1 MQKFLI
7 KRCDCNYEISCFEE
21 KVNNYLEEGYTV
33 ASTHI
38 VQSSTSGGSN
48 YTTVAV
54 VLDEKPDKNGGK

>member
-7 KRCDCNYEISCFEE
+7 ERCDCNYDISCFEA
-21 KVNNYLEEGYTV
+21 KVNDYLESGYTV

-54 VLDEKPDKNGGK
+54 VLDSEKPSKK